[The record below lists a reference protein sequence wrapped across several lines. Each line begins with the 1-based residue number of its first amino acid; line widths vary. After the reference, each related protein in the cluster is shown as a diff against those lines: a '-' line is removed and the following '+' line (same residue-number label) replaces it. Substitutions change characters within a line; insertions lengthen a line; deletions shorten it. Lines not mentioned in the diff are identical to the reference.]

1 MRLCS
6 EKVCYNGYNDKNI
19 SELSQ
24 VRRLFFVVNDMK
36 SLDELAEEYLAQAD
50 HLKSKLEKLPK
61 ITDDYKLKYK
71 RTMYEDMYNEAMS
84 NYYKLRDY
92 YKK

>member
-1 MRLCS
+1 M
-6 EKVCYNGYNDKNI
+6 
-19 SELSQ
+19 
-24 VRRLFFVVNDMK
+24 RRLFFVVNDMK
-36 SLDELAEEYLAQAD
+36 SLAELAEEYLAQAD
-50 HLKSKLEKLPK
+50 YLKLKLEKLPK

-71 RTMYEDMYNEAMS
+71 RTMYEDMYNESMS

>member
-1 MRLCS
+1 M
-6 EKVCYNGYNDKNI
+6 
-19 SELSQ
+19 
-24 VRRLFFVVNDMK
+24 RRLFFVVENMK
-36 SLDELAEEYLAQAD
+36 TLAELAEEYLAQAN

-84 NYYKLRDY
+84 NYIRLKNY
-92 YKK
+92 YEK

>member
-1 MRLCS
+1 M
-6 EKVCYNGYNDKNI
+6 
-19 SELSQ
+19 
-24 VRRLFFVVNDMK
+24 VNDMK
-36 SLDELAEEYLAQAD
+36 SLAELAEEYLAQAD
-50 HLKSKLEKLPK
+50 HLKSELEKLPK

-92 YKK
+92 YNK

>member
-1 MRLCS
+1 M
-6 EKVCYNGYNDKNI
+6 
-19 SELSQ
+19 
-24 VRRLFFVVNDMK
+24 RRLLFMVENMK
-36 SLDELAEEYLAQAD
+36 TLAELAEEYLAQAD
-50 HLKSKLEKLPK
+50 HLKSKLEMLPK

>member
-1 MRLCS
+1 M
-6 EKVCYNGYNDKNI
+6 
-19 SELSQ
+19 
-24 VRRLFFVVNDMK
+24 VNNMK
-36 SLDELAEEYLAQAD
+36 TLAELAEEYLAQAD
-50 HLKSKLEKLPK
+50 YLKSKLEKLPK

>member
-24 VRRLFFVVNDMK
+24 VRWLFFVVNDMK
-36 SLDELAEEYLAQAD
+36 SLADLAEEYKAQAD

-71 RTMYEDMYNEAMS
+71 RAVFEDMYNEAMS
-84 NYYKLRDY
+84 NYIRLKNY
-92 YKK
+92 YEK

>member
-1 MRLCS
+1 MV
-6 EKVCYNGYNDKNI
+6 EN
-19 SELSQ
+19 
-24 VRRLFFVVNDMK
+24 MK
-36 SLDELAEEYLAQAD
+36 TLAELAEEYLAQAD
-50 HLKSKLEKLPK
+50 HLKSKLEMLPK

>member
-1 MRLCS
+1 M
-6 EKVCYNGYNDKNI
+6 
-19 SELSQ
+19 
-24 VRRLFFVVNDMK
+24 VNNMK
-36 SLDELAEEYLAQAD
+36 TLAELAEEYLAQAD
-50 HLKSKLEKLPK
+50 YLKSKLEKLPK

-71 RTMYEDMYNEAMS
+71 RTMYEDMYNESMS

>member
-1 MRLCS
+1 M
-6 EKVCYNGYNDKNI
+6 
-19 SELSQ
+19 
-24 VRRLFFVVNDMK
+24 RRLFFVVNNMK
-36 SLDELAEEYLAQAD
+36 TLSELAEEYLAQAD
-50 HLKSKLEKLPK
+50 HLKSKLEKFPK

>member
-1 MRLCS
+1 M
-6 EKVCYNGYNDKNI
+6 
-19 SELSQ
+19 LSR
-24 VRRLFFVVNDMK
+24 VTPARCGFIWGENMK
-36 SLDELAEEYLAQAD
+36 SLAELAEEYLAQAD
-50 HLKSKLEKLPK
+50 HLKSKLEMLPK

-71 RTMYEDMYNEAMS
+71 RAVFEDMYNESMS